1 MITYNLKIES
11 LDCEINQGELQ
22 NVIKNVHWRYIGT
35 SELGNSVDLYGL
47 QSLGSPNVED
57 FIPADALTNEI
68 VAGWLEKDFSTLK
81 KKNNVWKEEVV
92 EYEEISKLDNMKKI
106 IEERIYVI
114 ENPTNVSITLSNL

>member
-11 LDCEINQGELQ
+11 LDCKINQGELK

-57 FIPADALTNEI
+57 FIPTDALTNEI
-68 VAGWLEKDFSTLK
+68 VAVWLEKDFSTLK
-81 KKNNVWKEEVV
+81 KKNNIGKMVLKQGRNPYNEKM
-92 EYEEISKLDNMKKI
+92 IKL
-106 IEERIYVI
+106 
-114 ENPTNVSITLSNL
+114 